1 MNKRLKVALNLPLY
15 GTFDYFIQYDSTNI
29 NTGMRVQVSFG
40 KKELIGIVSEIK
52 KHSQET
58 TDRYKLKPIN
68 EILDT
73 EPVLTKEIIKLCKWA
88 SNYYQYP
95 IGQVYFNCIPSKL
108 KKSKDIKNKEID
120 DRKFFYKITNKE
132 TDEYFKNKTAQKR
145 IYDYIKNKCRV
156 DPSDLKSSKPLNE
169 VLNNGFICLLYT
181 SDAADE

>member
-15 GTFDYFIQYDSTNI
+15 GTFDYFIQYDSPNI

-95 IGQVYFNCIPSKL
+95 IGQVYFN
-108 KKSKDIKNKEID
+108 
-120 DRKFFYKITNKE
+120 
-132 TDEYFKNKTAQKR
+132 
-145 IYDYIKNKCRV
+145 
-156 DPSDLKSSKPLNE
+156 
-169 VLNNGFICLLYT
+169 
-181 SDAADE
+181 